1 MKQNKNIII
10 KNIYYMLSYAFTSL
24 NRGEYDNVSA
34 EDFDNIHNLFAAIL
48 SKGVSYQLKQ
58 GLYREYIDK
67 KEDLSVVRGKIDMP
81 GTIQNQIA
89 RKRIVTCE
97 YDELSEN
104 NLLNQIVKTS
114 VFLLLNNGTVKKEYK
129 DALKKEMLFFAEV
142 DIIDPRTIRW
152 SSIRFQRNNRS
163 YVMLIGVCQL
173 LLQGLLQTTE
183 KGEHKLLSFIDDQ
196 AMNRLYEKFLLE
208 YYRVEHPELKAE
220 ASYIDWQLDDDN
232 DELLP
237 AMKTD
242 ITLSKKYSND
252 NRYFI
257 IDAKYYSHTTQSQF
271 DKHSIH
277 SGNLY
282 QMFAYVKNKEY
293 ELKNV
298 PHEVAGMLLYAETED
313 DIQPDN
319 KYQMSGNT
327 IYVRTLDLNKDFSEI
342 RKQLDV
348 ISDSFFG

>member
-114 VFLLLNNGTVKKEYK
+114 VFLLLNSGTVKKEYK

-242 ITLSKKYSND
+242 ITLSKKYSSD

-277 SGNLY
+277 SSNLY

-293 ELKNV
+293 ELAGV
-298 PHEVAGMLLYAETED
+298 SHEVAGMLLYAETED

-327 IYVRTLDLNKDFSEI
+327 IYVKTLDLNKDFSEI
-342 RKQLDV
+342 RKQLDS
-348 ISDSFFG
+348 ISNSFFE